1 VLDKINERRESAL
14 RDKMKYEADYGRCLK
29 KSQSK
34 EEALTCLAR
43 WEAAAS
49 EYHKAEIEFT
59 SEIERRDFDAID
71 VINQQLSSLSGR
83 LARMRQSANVV
94 SAKEQA
100 AVYQGSL
107 DRLNAEIAQAK
118 KNGMDPA
125 RLENLETQARY
136 LSQAVENVQYADMG
150 LQGSE
155 VRIRDAIETY
165 RKLAA
170 EREAILSESKS
181 ATLLARVQFQ
191 SAESLRLARRAEIDL
206 TWPTPPPPCG
216 RKEVCG
222 LCGPFE
228 TLEACLASSP
238 SATVEVAKGS
248 TGYRPPAIR
257 TPTSA
262 RRRTRRWP
270 TPSAR
275 RSSRS
280 ERGLTMTALMLSAS
294 LFFVSADA
302 QTTAQ
307 PPAQT
312 KTTPQ
317 AVSLVDLLVEG
328 QTLYTLAVDKQ
339 PESLTAALELARQ
352 AQQAVADETV
362 KKRLG
367 AGARPD
373 DRDLTVLGA
382 LRARISILVSGIEK
396 RREYFAQQYTDI
408 EKMIQRNRLA
418 DAHLALDSVPADAP
432 TADPVC
438 PFADLRAELQRLESQ
453 AHAKE
458 LKSSGSI
465 GNRKWLTQGW
475 SSRLY
480 SPAPAPPRIF

>member
-1 VLDKINERRESAL
+1 MKKYVSFASAIAITLLVLTAEAARQGTQSPPPRPNMVLVPDNSSDAVLDKINERRESAL

-29 KSQSK
+29 KSQAK

-238 SATVEVAKGS
+238 SATVEGCKGKYRIS
-248 TGYRPPAIR
+248 TACYSNANECKKAN
-257 TPTSA
+257 PT
-262 RRRTRRWP
+262 
-270 TPSAR
+270 
-275 RSSRS
+275 
-280 ERGLTMTALMLSAS
+280 L
-294 LFFVSADA
+294 ADA
-302 QTTAQ
+302 QCTAI
-307 PPAQT
+307 
-312 KTTPQ
+312 
-317 AVSLVDLLVEG
+317 
-328 QTLYTLAVDKQ
+328 
-339 PESLTAALELARQ
+339 
-352 AQQAVADETV
+352 V
-362 KKRLG
+362 KK
-367 AGARPD
+367 
-373 DRDLTVLGA
+373 
-382 LRARISILVSGIEK
+382 
-396 RREYFAQQYTDI
+396 
-408 EKMIQRNRLA
+408 
-418 DAHLALDSVPADAP
+418 
-432 TADPVC
+432 
-438 PFADLRAELQRLESQ
+438 
-453 AHAKE
+453 
-458 LKSSGSI
+458 
-465 GNRKWLTQGW
+465 
-475 SSRLY
+475 
-480 SPAPAPPRIF
+480 